1 MPPLIYKGYITMTTR
16 TDNVEYHA
24 GYNAFGRGERD
35 TDCPYSSRMDSSVD
49 SRYNRWQ
56 LGWSDAMRQAQWAQ
70 SADQY

>member
-1 MPPLIYKGYITMTTR
+1 MTIR

-24 GYNAFGRGERD
+24 GYRAFGRGERD
-35 TDCPYSSRMDSSVD
+35 TDCPYSSRTDSSVD

-56 LGWSDAMRQAQWAQ
+56 LGWADAMRQVQWAQ